1 MKKVSDLCALFVLD
15 IIAAIGIFSEPDP
28 ALDAARWL
36 TVFILSK
43 TVGLAA
49 GYLAYRVMT
58 RREKQG
64 R

>member
-1 MKKVSDLCALFVLD
+1 MLG